1 MGELMRR
8 ILTWNAGAESCP
20 CPAGRFSDMTSSDEN
35 LSPRH
40 SRGEPMRHP
49 LRLAAISGTMS
60 TTIIAALAVFILLTP
75 PAAFAQAPPSSPAT
89 PDLSDSNQPRT
100 VPGFDVTALDRS
112 VNPCDDFYQFACGGW
127 VKKNPVPADRS
138 RYGRIDEVSERN
150 QVTLREILE
159 KAAK

>member
-49 LRLAAISGTMS
+49 LRLAAISATMS
-60 TTIIAALAVFILLTP
+60 ATIIAALAVLTLLP
-75 PAAFAQAPPSSPAT
+75 APAAFAQAPAAPPAGTAT
-89 PDLSDSNQPRT
+89 PDLTDSNQPRT
-100 VPGFDVTALDRS
+100 VPGFDVTALDRA
-112 VNPCDDFYQFACGGW
+112 VNPCDDL
-127 VKKNPVPADRS
+127 DR
-138 RYGRIDEVSERN
+138 
-150 QVTLREILE
+150 
-159 KAAK
+159 